1 MGAIER
7 MQIRLQQL
15 VLALT
20 RLVEGYQ
27 QLGIDVLTID
37 DMDRYWVV
45 RSPEWTEFHQEP
57 KLSVGSLLE
66 DWAGLQRVLQ
76 GGTPTAVGFER
87 LGAVIRV
94 VSDRILE
101 PSTSTPGASNSV
113 RIDIHLRQLPLL
125 LTRLVENFQQAGVS
139 ALEIDDMDY
148 YWVVE
153 PPEWTDFQKEPSLC
167 VGSLIDDWAELQRVL
182 EGGIVTTVDFNRL
195 GAMLRAVSE
204 RLGRQ

>member
-1 MGAIER
+1 MRIL
-7 MQIRLQQL
+7 MQELMLMLEGL
-15 VLALT
+15 VRGESTLFG
-20 RLVEGYQ
+20 V
-27 QLGIDVLTID
+27 DVLTID

-66 DWAGLQRVLQ
+66 DWAGLQRVLE
-76 GGTPTAVGFER
+76 GGTPTAVDFER
-87 LGAVIRV
+87 LGAVLRV

-101 PSTSTPGASNSV
+101 HSTSETGGSKAG
-113 RIDIHLRQLPLL
+113 RIDIHLRQLLL
-125 LTRLVENFQQAGVS
+125 LLAMLVEHQQAGVD

-148 YWVVE
+148 YWVVQ
-153 PPEWTDFQKEPSLC
+153 PPEWTDLQHKPSLC

-182 EGGIVTTVDFNRL
+182 KEDIVTTVDFNRL
-195 GAMLRAVSE
+195 GAVLRAVSE

>member
-1 MGAIER
+1 
-7 MQIRLQQL
+7 MQFRLQQL

-20 RLVEGYQ
+20 KLVEGYQ

-66 DWAGLQRVLQ
+66 DWAGIQRVLQ
-76 GGTPTAVGFER
+76 GGTPTAVDFER
-87 LGAVIRV
+87 LGAVLRV

-101 PSTSTPGASNSV
+101 PSTSTPGASNAV

-125 LTRLVENFQQAGVS
+125 LTRLVEHFQQAGVS

-153 PPEWTDFQKEPSLC
+153 PPEWTEFQKEPSLC

>member
-1 MGAIER
+1 
-7 MQIRLQQL
+7 L

-20 RLVEGYQ
+20 KLVEGYQ

-66 DWAGLQRVLQ
+66 DWAGIQRVLQ
-76 GGTPTAVGFER
+76 GDTPTAVDFER
-87 LGAVIRV
+87 LGAVLRV

-101 PSTSTPGASNSV
+101 PSTSTPGASNAV

-125 LTRLVENFQQAGVS
+125 LTRLVEHFQQAGVS

-153 PPEWTDFQKEPSLC
+153 PPEWTEFQKEPSLC

>member
-1 MGAIER
+1 
-7 MQIRLQQL
+7 MQIRLQHL

-37 DMDRYWVV
+37 DMDRYRVV
-45 RSPEWTEFHQEP
+45 GSPEWTELHQEP
-57 KLSVGSLLE
+57 RLSVGSLLE

-76 GGTPTAVGFER
+76 GGTPTAVDFER
-87 LGAVIRV
+87 LGAVLRV

-101 PSTSTPGASNSV
+101 PSTSNPGASNGV
-113 RIDIHLRQLPLL
+113 RIDIHLRQLLLL
-125 LTRLVENFQQAGVS
+125 LTGLVEHFQQAGVS

-153 PPEWTDFQKEPSLC
+153 PPAWTDFQKEPSLC

-182 EGGIVTTVDFNRL
+182 GGGIVTTVDFNRL
-195 GAMLRAVSE
+195 GAVLRAVSE

>member
-1 MGAIER
+1 
-7 MQIRLQQL
+7 L
-15 VLALT
+15 VLTLT
-20 RLVEGYQ
+20 KLVEGYQ

-66 DWAGLQRVLQ
+66 DWAGIQRVLQ
-76 GGTPTAVGFER
+76 SGTPTAVDFER
-87 LGAVIRV
+87 LGAVLRV

-101 PSTSTPGASNSV
+101 PSTSTPGASNAV
-113 RIDIHLRQLPLL
+113 RIDIHLRPLPLL
-125 LTRLVENFQQAGVS
+125 LTRLVEHFQQAGVS

-153 PPEWTDFQKEPSLC
+153 PPEWTEFQKEPSLC

>member
-1 MGAIER
+1 

-20 RLVEGYQ
+20 RLVEWYQ
-27 QLGIDVLTID
+27 RPGIVVLTID

-45 RSPEWTEFHQEP
+45 RSPEWTEFHQDP

-66 DWAGLQRVLQ
+66 DWAGLQRVLE
-76 GGTPTAVGFER
+76 GSAPTAVDFER
-87 LGAVIRV
+87 LGSVIRV
-94 VSDRILE
+94 VSDRILD
-101 PSTSTPGASNSV
+101 PSTSETGGSKAG
-113 RIDIHLRQLPLL
+113 RIDIHSRQLLL
-125 LTRLVENFQQAGVS
+125 LLAMLVEHYQQAGVD

-182 EGGIVTTVDFNRL
+182 KEDIATTVDFNRL
-195 GAMLRAVSE
+195 GAVLRAVSE

>member
-1 MGAIER
+1 

-15 VLALT
+15 ILALT
-20 RLVEGYQ
+20 GLVKWYQ
-27 QLGIDVLTID
+27 QFLGIDVLTID

-45 RSPEWTEFHQEP
+45 RSPEWTEFHQDP

-66 DWAGLQRVLQ
+66 DWAGLQRVLE
-76 GGTPTAVGFER
+76 GGAPTAVDFER

-101 PSTSTPGASNSV
+101 PSTSETGGSRAG
-113 RIDIHLRQLPLL
+113 RIDIHLRQLLL
-125 LTRLVENFQQAGVS
+125 LLAMLVEHYQQAGVD

-153 PPEWTDFQKEPSLC
+153 PPDWTDFQKEPSLC

-182 EGGIVTTVDFNRL
+182 KEDIATTVDFNRL
-195 GAMLRAVSE
+195 GAVLRTVSE

>member
-1 MGAIER
+1 M
-7 MQIRLQQL
+7 

-20 RLVEGYQ
+20 KLVEGYQ

-66 DWAGLQRVLQ
+66 DWAGIQRVRQ
-76 GGTPTAVGFER
+76 GGTPTSVDFER
-87 LGAVIRV
+87 LGAVLRV

-101 PSTSTPGASNSV
+101 PSTSTPGASNAV

-125 LTRLVENFQQAGVS
+125 LTRLVEHFQQAGVS

-153 PPEWTDFQKEPSLC
+153 PPEWTEFQKEPSLC

>member
-1 MGAIER
+1 
-7 MQIRLQQL
+7 MQFRLQHL
-15 VLALT
+15 ALALT

-27 QLGIDVLTID
+27 QLGIDVLRID
-37 DMDRYWVV
+37 DMDHYWVV

-57 KLSVGSLLE
+57 KLSVGSLQE
-66 DWAGLQRVLQ
+66 DWAGVQRVLQ
-76 GGTPTAVGFER
+76 GGTPTEVDFER
-87 LGAVIRV
+87 LGAALRV

-101 PSTSTPGASNSV
+101 PSTANPGASDAV

-125 LTRLVENFQQAGVS
+125 LTRLVEHFQQAGVS

-182 EGGIVTTVDFNRL
+182 EGDIVTTVDFNRL
-195 GAMLRAVSE
+195 GAVLRAVSE
-204 RLGRQ
+204 RLGQQ

>member
-1 MGAIER
+1 MRIL
-7 MQIRLQQL
+7 MQELI
-15 VLALT
+15 LALT
-20 RLVEGYQ
+20 RLVERYQ

-45 RSPEWTEFHQEP
+45 RSPEWTEFHQDP

-66 DWAGLQRVLQ
+66 DWAGLQRVLE
-76 GGTPTAVGFER
+76 GGSPTAVDFER
-87 LGAVIRV
+87 LGAVLRV

-101 PSTSTPGASNSV
+101 PSTSETDGIKAG
-113 RIDIHLRQLPLL
+113 RIDIQLRQLLL
-125 LTRLVENFQQAGVS
+125 LLAMLVEHYQQAGVD

-148 YWVVE
+148 YWVVQ
-153 PPEWTDFQKEPSLC
+153 PPEWTDFQKEPSSLC

-182 EGGIVTTVDFNRL
+182 KEDIVTTVDFNRL
-195 GAMLRAVSE
+195 GAVLRAVSE